1 VSDAHQIS
9 VLLAQADVQRRLGNR
24 GGGIDLLRRA
34 LSLDPDHPRAHAA
47 LADHLLDA
55 RRLPAAGIEVRIA
68 LGLDGNDPYI
78 LQVAAAVLIA
88 ERKLDDAWAHCRIA
102 MQGLAAPP
110 DAFVLGALARQ
121 LLGDAAGARELVH
134 EALARDAAHTGALT
148 RLAWLEFDAGLY
160 EAAARA
166 AQAALEADPIDRDAH
181 IIAGYIDLARGDTAA
196 AEQHA
201 RFVLRHDA
209 SDTGSGLTLW
219 TAVQARRSF
228 VLGAWW
234 RFNVWLTRG
243 ELGRRIGRLMAL
255 YLLARVAMIVTDELG
270 LERVSITIAVA
281 WIALCAYTW
290 IAPRVF
296 QGMLKR
302 SLPPVSLDPD
312 F

>member
-9 VLLAQADVQRRLGNR
+9 VLLAQADVQRRLGNHR
-24 GGGIDLLRRA
+24 GGIDLLRRA

-47 LADHLLDA
+47 LAHHLLDA
-55 RRLPAAGIEVRIA
+55 RRLPAAGVEVRTA
-68 LGLDGNDPYI
+68 LGLDGNDPFI
-78 LQVAAAVLIA
+78 HQVAAAVLTA
-88 ERKLDDAWAHCRIA
+88 ERKLDDAWAHCLIA
-102 MQGLAAPP
+102 MQDPAAPP
-110 DAFVLGALARQ
+110 EAFVLGARIRQ
-121 LLGDAAGARELVH
+121 LLGDIAGARELVR

-166 AQAALEADPIDRDAH
+166 AQAALEADPISRDAH
-181 IIAGYIDLARGDTAA
+181 IVAGYIDLARGDTTA
-196 AEQHA
+196 AEHHA
-201 RFVLRHDA
+201 RFVLRHDP
-209 SDTGSGLTLW
+209 SDAGGGLALW

-228 VLGAWW
+228 VLGTWW

-243 ELGRRIGRLMAL
+243 ELGRRIGRLMAF
-255 YLLARVAMIVTDELG
+255 YLLARVAIIVTDELG
-270 LERVSITIAVA
+270 FERLSLAIGLA
-281 WIALCAYTW
+281 WLALCAYTW

-302 SLPPVSLDPD
+302 SLTPVTLDPD